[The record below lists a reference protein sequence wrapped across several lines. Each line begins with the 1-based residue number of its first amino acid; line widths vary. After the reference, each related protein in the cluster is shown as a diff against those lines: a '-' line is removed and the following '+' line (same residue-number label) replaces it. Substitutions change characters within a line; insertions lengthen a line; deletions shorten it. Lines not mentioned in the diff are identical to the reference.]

1 MKISLLKGI
10 CYPVVISRVIC
21 RALILEVDSFGSVGL
36 SKFYGGVLGSTIKN

>member
-21 RALILEVDSFGSVGL
+21 RALILEVDSLVALVCLNFMKGSWIVQ
-36 SKFYGGVLGSTIKN
+36 